1 MTWKPPPLPQPAS
14 TAAEECVDM
23 NSQSEMDVLE
33 FLDQPPPD
41 LTGVD
46 GTIFAVATDIDIRS
60 PLLLDIL
67 ADKPQASFSVEKEC
81 PLSSSASP
89 PRSCSHTKGV
99 RMERMVD
106 ILAYSHMWANLL

>member
-1 MTWKPPPLPQPAS
+1 LKPPPLPQPAS

-23 NSQSEMDVLE
+23 NSQSETDGLE

-46 GTIFAVATDIDIRS
+46 GTVFAVATDIDIRS

-67 ADKPQASFSVEKEC
+67 ADKPQASQQIRNVLRHRQPPPQEAAVIPKE
-81 PLSSSASP
+81 S
-89 PRSCSHTKGV
+89 
-99 RMERMVD
+99 E
-106 ILAYSHMWANLL
+106 WNEW